1 MYYFAEPENE
11 DLRLYLR
18 GILDTV
24 DTDPEYQRYLSS
36 YAPELLYL
44 RLDLRSAEEI
54 AKDDEENASFFSFA
68 DEDSLSEYETDF
80 DDEDFDRMEDD
91 EDFDRMEDDEDFD
104 EEFDPTAL
112 SEEEML
118 KMIKSMGLSIED
130 LLSDDEE

>member
-1 MYYFAEPENE
+1 M
-11 DLRLYLR
+11 
-18 GILDTV
+18 
-24 DTDPEYQRYLSS
+24 
-36 YAPELLYL
+36 
-44 RLDLRSAEEI
+44 RSAEEI

-80 DDEDFDRMEDD
+80 DDEDFD
-91 EDFDRMEDDEDFD
+91 FMEDDEDFD

-118 KMIKSMGLSIED
+118 KMIQSMGLSIED